1 MPFQIKATV
10 VGFLGDEE
18 KYPCHFL
25 HKIGD
30 EFAYDGEKFVGR
42 ICPSV
47 TRILIPAMMPL
58 HAAGPRPMP
67 PAAHYYPFFYSTMSR
82 KDPSRAKYDGL
93 GFQNV
98 LEMPNEP
105 EYHMANMAPPG
116 SFCWPPIKERT
127 IALDA
132 FTIVCPDIRTSMV
145 VKARAFDLS
154 DKGYDIPYYRRE
166 MVILDR
172 VSKMQGIPAQEIL
185 NQFTTEEIEQI
196 HPALSPILI
205 ECLTE
210 ELTLMGYLEIRD
222 GKAFVTDK
230 GHEKVNAFKAGLSKE
245 VREAL
250 RIDEG

>member
-30 EFAYDGEKFVGR
+30 EFIYDGEKFVGR

-58 HAAGPRPMP
+58 HSVGPRFIP
-67 PAAHYYPFFYSTMSR
+67 PAGYYYPFWYSTMSK
-82 KDPSRAKYDGL
+82 KDPGRAKYDGL

-98 LEMPNEP
+98 LGATREP
-105 EYHMANMAPPG
+105 PYHMANMEPPDA
-116 SFCWPPIKERT
+116 FRWPPITERT
-127 IALDA
+127 IAMDA
-132 FTIVCPDIRTSMV
+132 FTIVCPDKRTSMV
-145 VKARAFDLS
+145 IKARAFELS
-154 DKGYDIPYYRRE
+154 DKGYDIPYFRRE

-172 VSKMQGIPAQEIL
+172 VSKRQGMPAKEIL
-185 NQFTTEEIEQI
+185 NLFTREEIEEI
-196 HPALSPILI
+196 HPALSPIMI
-205 ECLTE
+205 DCLNE
-210 ELTLMGYLEIRD
+210 ELTLMDYLEIKD
-222 GKAFVTDK
+222 EKAFVTEK
-230 GHEKVNAFKAGLSKE
+230 GRKKLADFKAGLPAE

-250 RIDEG
+250 GIDD

>member
-30 EFAYDGEKFVGR
+30 EFIYDGEKFVGR

-47 TRILIPAMMPL
+47 LRVLIPAMMPL
-58 HAAGPRPMP
+58 HAAGPRFMP

-98 LEMPNEP
+98 LDMPNEP
-105 EYHMANMAPPG
+105 QYHMANMAPPG
-116 SFCWPPIKERT
+116 AFNWPPIKERT
-127 IALDA
+127 INLDA
-132 FTIVCPDIRTSMV
+132 FTIVCPDIRTAMV
-145 VKARAFDLS
+145 IKARAFDLS

-172 VSKMQGIPAQEIL
+172 VSKQQSIPATEVINL
-185 NQFTTEEIEQI
+185 FSKEEIEQI

-205 ECLTE
+205 ECLNE
-210 ELTLMGYLEIRD
+210 ELVLMGYLEIKD

-230 GHEKVNAFKAGLSKE
+230 GREKVAAFKAGSSTE

-250 RIDEG
+250 RV

>member
-25 HKIGD
+25 HKVGD
-30 EFAYDGEKFVGR
+30 EFMYDGEKFVGR

-58 HAAGPRPMP
+58 HSLGPRFAP
-67 PAAHYYPFFYSTMSR
+67 PPGYYYPFWYSTQSK

-98 LEMPNEP
+98 LESRREP
-105 EYHMANMAPPG
+105 PFHMANMEPPDA
-116 SFCWPPIKERT
+116 FRWPPITERT
-127 IALDA
+127 ISMDA
-132 FTIVCPDIRTSMV
+132 FTVVCPDRRTSMV
-145 VKARAFDLS
+145 VKARPFDLS

-172 VSKMQGIPAQEIL
+172 VSKKQGLPAKEIL
-185 NQFTTEEIEQI
+185 GLFSKEEIEEI
-196 HPALSPILI
+196 HPALSPII
-205 ECLTE
+205 IDCLNE
-210 ELTLMGYLEIRD
+210 ELTLMGYLEIKD

-230 GHEKVNAFKAGLSKE
+230 GAKKVADFKASLSAE

-250 RIDEG
+250 KV

>member
-25 HKIGD
+25 HKVGD
-30 EFAYDGEKFVGR
+30 EFMYDGEKFVGK

-47 TRILIPAMMPL
+47 TRILISAMMPL
-58 HAAGPRPMP
+58 HSLGPRAVP
-67 PAAHYYPFFYSTMSR
+67 PAPYYYPFWYSTKSK

-98 LEMPNEP
+98 LDSTREP
-105 EYHMANMAPPG
+105 GYHMANMEPPDA
-116 SFCWPPIKERT
+116 FRWPPITERT
-127 IALDA
+127 IAMDA
-132 FTIVCPDIRTSMV
+132 FTIICPDKRTSMV
-145 VKARAFDLS
+145 MKARATDLS

-172 VSKMQGIPAQEIL
+172 VSKKQGLGTTEIL
-185 NQFTTEEIEQI
+185 ALFSKEEIEQI

-205 ECLTE
+205 DCLNE
-210 ELTLMGYLEIRD
+210 ELALMGYLEIKD

-230 GHEKVNAFKAGLSKE
+230 GKQKLSAFKASTPAE
-245 VREAL
+245 VKEAL
-250 RIDEG
+250 KVEG